1 MRGRLT
7 ERGGG
12 VRTHVSSVSEV
23 DEVGRGD
30 REMRSVSRVRLF
42 PPPLVRLGGIPL
54 RVTQSARGDKAA
66 GGRAGAVLT
75 EQRQCPA
82 PGVKVGNVDLAFG
95 GGPLRPRTPAEA
107 PVPQQVH
114 ETEDIRLTI
123 PKAFIV
129 DSLSDGQLKC

>member
-1 MRGRLT
+1 MSWQ
-7 ERGGG
+7 EWQ
-12 VRTHVSSVSEV
+12 
-23 DEVGRGD
+23 
-30 REMRSVSRVRLF
+30 
-42 PPPLVRLGGIPL
+42 I

-123 PKAFIV
+123 P
-129 DSLSDGQLKC
+129 